1 MVKSTLHQLNAE
13 FAEHAEHAEQVFL
26 CALCVLCV
34 LYSSAAFAQPPART
48 MYTDALAE
56 EQTVRAALAAPD
68 AAPDVLADVHVVVK
82 AYEVVVARYPASG
95 YGDNAL
101 WQAGRLS
108 LDAFLQFG
116 QQRDKEAALRILRRL
131 AAGYPTS
138 TL

>member
-1 MVKSTLHQLNAE
+1 MGSTMVKPTLRQLIAA
-13 FAEHAEHAEQVFL
+13 FAEHAENVFL

-34 LYSSAAFAQPPART
+34 LYSTTAFAVPPART
-48 MYTDALAE
+48 MYTEALAE

-82 AYEVVVARYPASG
+82 AYEIVVARYPASG

-116 QQRDKEAALRILRRL
+116 QQRDKEAALRIFRRL
-131 AAGYPTS
+131 AAGYPT
-138 TL
+138 

>member
-1 MVKSTLHQLNAE
+1 MVNWTFRRLNAE
-13 FAEHAEHAEQVFL
+13 FAATSHYVL
-26 CALCVLCV
+26 GLCVLCV
-34 LYSSAAFAQPPART
+34 LYSNTAFALPPART
-48 MYTDALAE
+48 MYTEALAE

-68 AAPDVLADVHVVVK
+68 AAPDLLADVHVVVK

-116 QQRDKEAALRILRRL
+116 QQRDREAALRILRRL
-131 AAGYPTS
+131 AV
-138 TL
+138 